1 MEARLK
7 IRESS
12 NYRGKFFSPISHQGT
27 EKIQP
32 HTLFGV
38 VDMQPHN
45 GKGNMYIHLSHV
57 CGAEKRLDLTYTVAE
72 VGDYQFQGSNCC

>member
-1 MEARLK
+1 
-7 IRESS
+7 
-12 NYRGKFFSPISHQGT
+12 
-27 EKIQP
+27 
-32 HTLFGV
+32 
-38 VDMQPHN
+38 MQPHN